1 VSEQRGNEPP
11 VDWTAVEQGMWRAFR
26 RGGTY
31 DLRTGRAADDDPVT
45 GGGTW
50 GPGRTVRAD
59 AVAQLLLDGPPPEP
73 GRVTGLKL
81 AGVRISGRL
90 TLAGGTVA
98 PYVQLDACRFDDQVL
113 LPECRAGSMRLVRC
127 LIPRLEAARLQI
139 TGDLHLPQCVVTGG
153 IRLTDAQIGTDLL
166 LNQLTVRR
174 DRHGRAVAAD
184 GLTVGQDVDAE
195 LMDIRGE
202 FSLRSARIGGRL
214 NLRGCTLRNPY
225 GRDALNAARVT
236 VEHTVYL
243 STSWSATGTG
253 SIVGAPGAGN
263 GARTADGA
271 PGEDA
276 DGDEVRSA
284 DDGSG
289 EVSDNLAPG
298 NDGLSRV
305 PTIPRR
311 EFTAEGGVRLDD
323 ARIGN
328 AVIVNRARFRLG
340 EGQQLSLR
348 RLQTPELRIT
358 LLQPPSGTVS
368 LAGARVGRLT
378 DAPRSWPGPGQVD
391 LTDFS
396 YEALTPRTPFPLR
409 DRVAWLDAATPEYS
423 PGPYER
429 LAAALRAGGE
439 DAHAR
444 EVLLAKQRRRRESL
458 PLAARV
464 WGRLQDVT
472 VGYGY
477 RPGRAAVWMAVL
489 WALGAVY
496 FAVHKAPLSAD
507 DGYRPHWSPALY
519 ALDLLLPVIDLGQD
533 NAWREAGLGQWVA
546 SLLTLLGWTLATT
559 VAAGASRLLSR
570 G

>member
-1 VSEQRGNEPP
+1 MSEQRAHEPP
-11 VDWTAVEQGMWRAFR
+11 DDWTAAEQGMWRAFR
-26 RGGTY
+26 HGGSH
-31 DLRTGRAADDDPVT
+31 DLRTGRAEDDDPVAA
-45 GGGTW
+45 GGSW
-50 GPGRTVRAD
+50 GPERTVRAD

-90 TLAGGTVA
+90 SLAGGTVT
-98 PYVQLDACRFDDQVL
+98 PYAQFDGCRFDDQLL
-113 LPECRAGSMRLVRC
+113 LPECRAGSMRLVHC

-139 TGDLHLPQCVVTGG
+139 TGDLHLPQCVITGG

-174 DRHGRAVAAD
+174 DRHGRAIAAD
-184 GLTVGQDVDAE
+184 GLTVGQDLDAE
-195 LMDIRGE
+195 LMDVRGE

-243 STSWSATGTG
+243 STSWPSSGSTGTAPDIDAADPAADPADRAAG
-253 SIVGAPGAGN
+253 ATDDDGGDDGGAATAPGAAPPT
-263 GARTADGA
+263 ARAA
-271 PGEDA
+271 
-276 DGDEVRSA
+276 
-284 DDGSG
+284 
-289 EVSDNLAPG
+289 
-298 NDGLSRV
+298 
-305 PTIPRR
+305 RR
-311 EFTAEGGVRLDD
+311 EFRAEGGVRLDD
-323 ARIGN
+323 ARVGN
-328 AVIVNRARFRLG
+328 AVIVNRAVFRLG

-348 RLQTPELRIT
+348 RLQTPELRLT
-358 LLQPPSGTVS
+358 PARPPSGTVS
-368 LAGARVGRLT
+368 LAGAVVGRLT
-378 DAPRSWPGPGQVD
+378 DAPQSWPGPGRVD
-391 LTDFS
+391 IGDFS
-396 YEALTPRTPFPLR
+396 YESLAPRTPFPLR
-409 DRVAWLDAATPEYS
+409 DRIAWLDAATPEYS

-458 PLAARV
+458 PLAGRI

-477 RPGRAAVWMAVL
+477 RPGRAAVWMVAL

-496 FAVHKAPLSAD
+496 FAAH
-507 DGYRPHWSPALY
+507 R
-519 ALDLLLPVIDLGQD
+519 
-533 NAWREAGLGQWVA
+533 
-546 SLLTLLGWTLATT
+546 
-559 VAAGASRLLSR
+559 
-570 G
+570 

>member
-1 VSEQRGNEPP
+1 
-11 VDWTAVEQGMWRAFR
+11 MWRAFR
-26 RGGTY
+26 LGAAFGAGAGGTP
-31 DLRTGRAADDDPVT
+31 A
-45 GGGTW
+45 
-50 GPGRTVRAD
+50 VRAD

-73 GRVTGLKL
+73 GRVAALKL
-81 AGVRISGRL
+81 AGLRITGRL
-90 TLAGGTVA
+90 SLAGGTVA
-98 PYVQLDACRFDDQVL
+98 PYVQFDDCRFEDQVL
-113 LPECRAGSMRLVRC
+113 LPECRAGSVRLVRC
-127 LIPRLEAARLQI
+127 HLPRLEAARLQI

-174 DRHGRAVAAD
+174 DRHGRAIAAD
-184 GLTVGQDVDAE
+184 GLTVGQDLDAE
-195 LMDIRGE
+195 LLDLRGE
-202 FSLRSARIGGRL
+202 FSLRSARVGGRL
-214 NLRGCTLRNPY
+214 NLRGATLRNPY
-225 GRDALNAARVT
+225 GRDALNAARTT

-243 STSWSATGTG
+243 TTSWPANRSPDTTA
-253 SIVGAPGAGN
+253 APGGTAPAGGGEPS
-263 GARTADGA
+263 GAA
-271 PGEDA
+271 
-276 DGDEVRSA
+276 
-284 DDGSG
+284 
-289 EVSDNLAPG
+289 
-298 NDGLSRV
+298 
-305 PTIPRR
+305 RR
-311 EFTAEGGVRLDD
+311 EFSAEGGVRLDD
-323 ARIGN
+323 ARVGN
-328 AVIVNRARFRLG
+328 AVVIDRARFRLG

-358 LLQPPSGTVS
+358 LGTPPSGPMS

-378 DAPRSWPGPGQVD
+378 DAPQSWPGPGQVD

-396 YEALTPRTPFPLR
+396 YEALTPRTAFPLR
-409 DRVAWLDAATPEYS
+409 ERVAWLNAATPEYS

-458 PLAARV
+458 PPAGRA
-464 WGRLQDVT
+464 WGWLQDVT

-489 WALGAVY
+489 WALGALY
-496 FAVHKAPLSAD
+496 FALHKTPPPAGND
-507 DGYRPHWSPALY
+507 YRPHWSPALY

-533 NAWREAGLGQWVA
+533 NAWREVGVSQWVA

-559 VAAGASRLLSR
+559 VAAGASRMLSR